1 VKVRVISWIA
11 FRIAYAMQLSR
22 WISER
27 WQRDA
32 RFRIVLVVASAL
44 LLVAL
49 LYPFETTIVPQ
60 WTLRV
65 IDEAGTPI
73 REINVTEHWQNY
85 LLESA
90 GHEEVQITNPD
101 GSVTFGA
108 RAIRASV
115 LRRSFARITNL
126 GKHSP
131 EGRAV
136 LYGAVVVWGSKSY
149 ETTVAVY
156 QGGEVPQ
163 TEVRVQRAR

>member
-1 VKVRVISWIA
+1 
-11 FRIAYAMQLSR
+11 MQLSR

-27 WQRDA
+27 WQRNA
-32 RFRIVLVVASAL
+32 RFRIVVIIAAAL
-44 LLVAL
+44 LFVAF

-65 IDEAGTPI
+65 IDDTGTPV

-90 GHEEVQITNPD
+90 GHEEVQTTNPD

-108 RAIRASV
+108 RTIRASM
-115 LRRSFARITNL
+115 LRRLFSRITSV

-163 TEVRVQRAR
+163 AEVRVQRVR